1 MNLELQKSIG
11 VVDINFINGSLK
23 KNFQQGS
30 SKVLFPKSYSEL
42 EQLVLINTSGGVT
55 SGDKYKTIINLKNSK
70 IFSTTQAAE
79 KIYSGNGV
87 SATLDYYITLDNS
100 TLFWIPNET
109 ILFNKCNL
117 KRNIQL
123 NLEISS
129 NLFFCETVVYGRSAM
144 NETIE
149 TGYYSDQWK
158 IFNGKKLLHFETS
171 GFDNNI
177 SKIKNKKFTLNNECA
192 VNTIMLFG
200 SEMLKFEGI
209 LEEILH
215 NSEHVTA
222 AISQWNEKILIR
234 SISNNNYYL
243 KKFVDK
249 IILIILNKKIP
260 QMWGA
265 A

>member
-1 MNLELQKSIG
+1 
-11 VVDINFINGSLK
+11 
-23 KNFQQGS
+23 
-30 SKVLFPKSYSEL
+30 
-42 EQLVLINTSGGVT
+42 
-55 SGDKYKTIINLKNSK
+55 
-70 IFSTTQAAE
+70 
-79 KIYSGNGV
+79 
-87 SATLDYYITLDNS
+87 
-100 TLFWIPNET
+100 
-109 ILFNKCNL
+109 
-117 KRNIQL
+117 
-123 NLEISS
+123 
-129 NLFFCETVVYGRSAM
+129 
-144 NETIE
+144 
-149 TGYYSDQWK
+149 
-158 IFNGKKLLHFETS
+158 
-171 GFDNNI
+171 
-177 SKIKNKKFTLNNECA
+177 
-192 VNTIMLFG
+192 MLFG

>member
-1 MNLELQKSIG
+1 MIIYFNNKFS
-11 VVDINFINGSLK
+11 NN
-23 KNFQQGS
+23 KNI
-30 SKVLFPKSYSEL
+30 
-42 EQLVLINTSGGVT
+42 LIDVRDRGFLL
-55 SGDKYKTIINLKNSK
+55 GDA
-70 IFSTTQAAE
+70 IF
-79 KIYSGNGV
+79 
-87 SATLDYYITLDNS
+87 
-100 TLFWIPNET
+100 ET

-123 NLEISS
+123 NLEINS